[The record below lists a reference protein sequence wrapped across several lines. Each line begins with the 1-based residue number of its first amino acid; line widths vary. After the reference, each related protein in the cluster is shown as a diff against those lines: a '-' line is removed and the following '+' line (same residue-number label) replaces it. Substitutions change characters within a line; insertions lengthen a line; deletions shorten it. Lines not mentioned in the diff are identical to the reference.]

1 VFGLMMDAPLMISSL
16 LSYGAKWHS
25 DVEIVTRTVEGP
37 IHRYGYGE
45 AARRTAQLAHALRA
59 LGVEPGD
66 RVATLAW
73 NTHRHFE
80 LYYGVSG
87 IGVVLHTANPRLH
100 PAQIAYI
107 IEHAQDRFV
116 FSDLTFVPILEAIAP
131 LLKSVRGYVIL
142 TGESTMPKTS
152 LPNVYCYETLLSAQP
167 DSIDWP
173 VFDERTASSL
183 CYTSGTTGDPK
194 GVMYSHR
201 STVLHALS
209 AAGVDQNRRIDGRN
223 CALPMVPMFHVNGW
237 GIPYSA
243 PIMGTKLVFVGAGY
257 EGKQIYDL
265 MEAEGVKTA
274 GGVPAIWQRVLNY
287 VEENGL
293 QFTTL
298 HAMRVGGS
306 AAPPSM
312 IEAFEKRGVE
322 VAQGW
327 GMTEASPVCTTG
339 CLPSEIRESPDV
351 RKYQAMAGHV
361 LYGVDMKI
369 VDPVGETLPNDGVAQ
384 GELCIR
390 GPWIASAYYDNPAAT
405 EQSFTKDGWFR
416 TGDIV
421 TISPSGYLT
430 ITDRAKDLIKSGGE
444 WISSIDLENAA
455 LAHPDI
461 VEVAAIAMPSIEW
474 GERPMLVV
482 RQRAGSNV
490 DRDAIIAFLKPKVAN
505 WWLPDEIVFVD
516 ELPYTATGKVSK
528 KTLREKYATASV

>member
-1 VFGLMMDAPLMISSL
+1 
-16 LSYGAKWHS
+16 
-25 DVEIVTRTVEGP
+25 
-37 IHRYGYGE
+37 
-45 AARRTAQLAHALRA
+45 
-59 LGVEPGD
+59 
-66 RVATLAW
+66 
-73 NTHRHFE
+73 
-80 LYYGVSG
+80 
-87 IGVVLHTANPRLH
+87 
-100 PAQIAYI
+100 
-107 IEHAQDRFV
+107 
-116 FSDLTFVPILEAIAP
+116 
-131 LLKSVRGYVIL
+131 
-142 TGESTMPKTS
+142 
-152 LPNVYCYETLLSAQP
+152 
-167 DSIDWP
+167 
-173 VFDERTASSL
+173 
-183 CYTSGTTGDPK
+183 
-194 GVMYSHR
+194 
-201 STVLHALS
+201 
-209 AAGVDQNRRIDGRN
+209 
-223 CALPMVPMFHVNGW
+223 MVPMFHVNGW